1 MTFFAYFNSSKTK
14 NMKTIN
20 IVFDTSL
27 FKNENEKK
35 NKHINTDDASEVTT
49 KS

>member
-1 MTFFAYFNSSKTK
+1 MGGKITFIIKWRSLPTS
-14 NMKTIN
+14 I
-20 IVFDTSL
+20 FDTSL